1 MEKIVAALCGV
12 LLLFITLVPAFAA
25 EGAVPVVYIPEGIAL
40 DAAGEPLL
48 PDAEAFAEAV
58 YAETL
63 PAFKN
68 AVYLGAWDAYFTQLT
83 AAAAPVFAAL
93 QPEETG
99 ALPGAVLAQ
108 TPPAPAQGDLFTYT
122 FRYDLRCD
130 PLLSAQALG
139 AYIDAVKAAAGSDQV
154 ALAARGFGCCVAAA
168 YLTRFGWED
177 VSSFVM
183 IGSAA
188 AGSAFVSEAF
198 SGEWHTDAAAFS
210 AFRKQENRLM
220 EPLTALA
227 SLSVANARS
236 FGVIDP
242 AARLELGLSAS
253 AAVPALLRATYAR
266 CPGVWALVD
275 AARYETA
282 KNALLGEDP
291 AHAALIAA
299 ADAYHYGVQAVFED
313 TLQRML
319 ADGVRIYNIAGY
331 GVPLPPLTESAAAP
345 SDGLITADAQTF
357 AAAPVTDE
365 GLLPAAHFLLPETT
379 WCVKNLGC
387 GALPAGIAPFVLRL
401 AQSETYLSVYS
412 DAADPQFITYHA
424 DADTLTGPANA
435 VNEAPGSFI
444 ARLFAGFRRA
454 VKVFFVYVR
463 SFLIS
468 NLKNLTE
475 KDLQRWAAINRP

>member
-1 MEKIVAALCGV
+1 
-12 LLLFITLVPAFAA
+12 
-25 EGAVPVVYIPEGIAL
+25 
-40 DAAGEPLL
+40 
-48 PDAEAFAEAV
+48 
-58 YAETL
+58 
-63 PAFKN
+63 
-68 AVYLGAWDAYFTQLT
+68 
-83 AAAAPVFAAL
+83 
-93 QPEETG
+93 
-99 ALPGAVLAQ
+99 
-108 TPPAPAQGDLFTYT
+108 
-122 FRYDLRCD
+122 
-130 PLLSAQALG
+130 
-139 AYIDAVKAAAGSDQV
+139 
-154 ALAARGFGCCVAAA
+154 
-168 YLTRFGWED
+168 
-177 VSSFVM
+177 M

-198 SGEWHTDAAAFS
+198 TGAWQPDATAMT
-210 AFRKQENRLM
+210 RWLLRQDRLS
-220 EPLTALA
+220 EPLSELAAL
-227 SLSVANARS
+227 SMANARS

-242 AARLELGLSAS
+242 AARLGQGLSS
-253 AAVPALLRATYAR
+253 GAAVHALLLATYAR
-266 CPGVWALVD
+266 CPGVWALLY
-275 AARYETA
+275 ATHYEIA

-291 AHAALIAA
+291 AHAALIAT
-299 ADAYHYGVQAVFED
+299 ADAYHYGVQAVFEE

-357 AAAPVTDE
+357 AADPVTDE
-365 GLLPAAHFLLPETT
+365 GLLPAAHFLLPENT

-387 GALPAGIAPFVLRL
+387 GALPEGIAPFVLRL

-412 DAADPQFITYHA
+412 DAADPQFLTYHS
-424 DADTLTGPANA
+424 DTDTLTGPANA

>member
-1 MEKIVAALCGV
+1 MKKILSFLLTGF
-12 LLLFITLVPAFAA
+12 LLFATVIPAFAA
-25 EGAVPVVYIPEGIAL
+25 EAAVPVVYIPEGTAL
-40 DAAGEPLL
+40 NAAGEPVL
-48 PDAEAFAEAV
+48 PEADAFADAV

-68 AVYLGAWDAYFTQLT
+68 AMYLGAWDAYFAQLI
-83 AAAAPVFAAL
+83 AAVTPAFAAL
-93 QPEETG
+93 RPDDTG
-99 ALPGAVLAQ
+99 ALPGEVLTQA
-108 TPPAPAQGDLFTYT
+108 PPAPAQEDLFTYT

-130 PLLSAQALG
+130 PLLSAA
-139 AYIDAVKAAAGSDQV
+139 
-154 ALAARGFGCCVAAA
+154 ALADYIAAVMAATGSETVSLTAKGFGCCVAAA
-168 YLTRFGWED
+168 YLTAFGWED

-198 SGEWHTDAAAFS
+198 TGAWHTDTAAFS
-210 AFRKQENRLM
+210 AFRKQENRLV

-227 SLSVANARS
+227 SLSVANARN
-236 FGVIDP
+236 FGVAN
-242 AARLELGLSAS
+242 AAGRLGQGLVSC

-266 CPGVWALVD
+266 CPGIWALVD
-275 AARYETA
+275 AAHYETA

-291 AHAALIAA
+291 AHAALITA

-319 ADGVRIYNIAGY
+319 TDGVRVYDIAGY

-345 SDGLITADAQTF
+345 SDGLVSADAQAF
-357 AAAPVTDE
+357 AADPVTDE

-412 DAADPQFITYHA
+412 DAAYPQFLTYHA
-424 DADTLTGPANA
+424 DTDTLTGPANE
-435 VNEAPGSFI
+435 VNESPVGFI

-454 VKVFFVYVR
+454 VKAFFVYVR
-463 SFLIS
+463 SYLIR
-468 NLKNLTE
+468 NVKNLTE
-475 KDLQRWAAINRP
+475 KDFR